1 MKMGIYSIWVPVV
14 LAIAGIC
21 VSSVAKSC
29 PTLCNPMDCSPPGSS
44 LHGIFQA
51 RILERVPFPLPGDL
65 PDPGIEPVSPVSP
78 ELARRFFTTEQP
90 GKPINPLFSSV
101 QFSHSVMSDSLQS
114 HELQHTRPP
123 CPSPTPRVHSNSH
136 PSNS

>member
-1 MKMGIYSIWVPVV
+1 MCS
-14 LAIAGIC
+14 C
-21 VSSVAKSC
+21 SVAKSC
-29 PTLCNPMDCSPPGSS
+29 LPLCNPMDCSPPGFS

-90 GKPINPLFSSV
+90 GKPERVCIFLFLQDIANLFTVHLFFPLESSV
-101 QFSHSVMSDSLQS
+101 LF
-114 HELQHTRPP
+114 RKY
-123 CPSPTPRVHSNSH
+123 
-136 PSNS
+136 